1 MSLELLK
8 EAIRV
13 NNLLGEDTI
22 QTIVENDIIVPDTKP
37 DIARVLLLDGDAF
50 ITGCDAG
57 TDRVLVSGSVLCK
70 ILYIS
75 DDEAKSVKSIT
86 SSIPFSY
93 NVDMPSARSGMRC
106 RAKGNVEH
114 MEYNLLNGRKIN
126 IKGIINIDCRVFEE
140 IDREYSSGVSGED
153 GVQMLKD
160 KFTVGSFLGS
170 NKVNYVIAEE
180 MEIPS
185 SKPAIV
191 EMLRSDV
198 KLSGKEF
205 KVSEGKVIVK
215 GDIIIASLY
224 IGDDETRSM
233 QYMEHE
239 LPFTQFIDLDEVSE
253 DSIVSVD
260 YELADYKVDAAED
273 SDGEMRCISAEASI
287 NFYVDGSTRKDIE
300 LLSDAY
306 CPKEKV
312 VLDKQTL
319 SMDEMFAE
327 NKSQIT
333 IKDILN
339 LEDCKPEVAEIF
351 NVMSKHNVSDCKIED
366 GKVWIEGSVQNIILY
381 LANNEEQPVFCF
393 KKEIPFKHQVDI
405 KGICDSM
412 KCYNNLDIEHC
423 NYSMVSSDQVE
434 IRTVIGVDCR
444 VYTKSS
450 LPVITKISEGTMEE
464 KKFMP
469 SIIIYFAQPGD
480 TLWKIAKKYNTTV
493 DDILKMNNIQDK
505 DVIMPGQQIVIMKK
519 Q

>member
-13 NNLLGEDTI
+13 NNLLGEDTT
-22 QTIVENDIIVPDTKP
+22 QTVVENDIIVPDTKP
-37 DIARVLLLDGDAF
+37 DIARVLLLVGDAF

-57 TDRVLVSGSVLCK
+57 TDRVLVSGSVICK

-75 DDEAKSVKSIT
+75 DDEEKSVKSIA
-86 SSIPFSY
+86 SNIPFSY
-93 NVDMPSARSGMRC
+93 NVDMPNARPGMRC

-126 IKGIINIDCRVFEE
+126 IKGIINVLCKVFEE
-140 IDREYSSGVSGED
+140 LDKEYSSAVSGAE
-153 GVQMLKD
+153 GIQMLKD
-160 KFTVGSFLGS
+160 RVTVGSFLGS
-170 NKVNYVIAEE
+170 NKVNYVIKEE
-180 MEIPS
+180 MEVPS

-191 EMLRSDV
+191 ELLRSDA
-198 KLSGKEF
+198 KFSSKEF
-205 KVSEGKVIVK
+205 KVSDGKIIVN
-215 GDIIIASLY
+215 GDISIASLY

-239 LPFTQFIDLDEVSE
+239 IPFTQFVDLDEVDD
-253 DSIVSVD
+253 DSIISVD
-260 YELADYKVDAAED
+260 YELTDYKVEAVED

-287 NFYVDGSTRKDIE
+287 NIYVDANTRKEIE

-312 VLDKQTL
+312 VLDKQNL

-327 NKSQIT
+327 NKSQII

-339 LEDCKPEVAEIF
+339 LDDCKPEVAEIF
-351 NVMSKHNVSDCKIED
+351 NVMCKHNISECKIED
-366 GKVWIEGSVQNIILY
+366 DKVCIEGSDQNNILY
-381 LANNEEQPVFCF
+381 LANSDEQPVFCF
-393 KKEIPFKHQVDI
+393 KKEIPFKHMVDI
-405 KGICDSM
+405 KGLCDNM
-412 KCYNNLDIEHC
+412 KCYSDLDLEHC
-423 NYSMVSSDQVE
+423 NYSMVSSNQVE

-450 LPVITKISEGTMEE
+450 LPVITKITESTIDE
-464 KKFMP
+464 KKSMP

-505 DVIMPGQQIVIMKK
+505 DLIMPGQQIVILRK
-519 Q
+519 